1 MSDSLRTYG
10 LQHPKLLCPPLSP
23 RVCSSSCLLC
33 WWCYLTVSSSAASF
47 TLPQSFPASGP
58 FPMSGLF
65 TSGGQSIVAS
75 ASALILPV
83 NIQDCFSLGLTD
95 LISFQ
100 SKVLSRVFFSTTIQ
114 KHQFL
119 VLSLLYGPTL
129 TFLQDYWKKHSFGYM
144 NLCWQNVVSV
154 F

>member
-1 MSDSLRTYG
+1 MSDSLRTHG

-65 TSGGQSIVAS
+65 TSGGQSIGAS
-75 ASALILPV
+75 ASALVLPV
-83 NIQDCFSLGLTD
+83 NIQGWFPLGLTD
-95 LISFQ
+95 LISLLF
-100 SKVLSRVFFSTTIQ
+100 KGLSRIFSITTFWR
-114 KHQFL
+114 HELFSAEPFL
-119 VLSLLYGPTL
+119 LPYSHRRALRKQHLSWVLNCL
-129 TFLQDYWKKHSFGYM
+129 
-144 NLCWQNVVSV
+144 
-154 F
+154 